1 MDFEKIFV
9 SLDENHR
16 KATISIILCS
26 LILHSVFYASSTLY
40 RDIEWYSQLL
50 FSLGVS
56 ACYVATFTFMYI
68 WLIKTDYVFYFSIPL
83 LAFPAIFGFFPHLK
97 QVPLILHLLHV
108 PSDAV
113 SLLPFSFLCSRKSKK
128 CAIIKGRQ
136 KKKSVMTRFKTS
148 SLLIWENENR
158 SSIIFIHSVL

>member
-16 KATISIILCS
+16 KAAISIILCS

-56 ACYVATFTFMYI
+56 ICYVATFTFMYI
-68 WLIKTDYVFYFSIPL
+68 WLIKTDYVF
-83 LAFPAIFGFFPHLK
+83 
-97 QVPLILHLLHV
+97 
-108 PSDAV
+108 
-113 SLLPFSFLCSRKSKK
+113 
-128 CAIIKGRQ
+128 
-136 KKKSVMTRFKTS
+136 
-148 SLLIWENENR
+148 
-158 SSIIFIHSVL
+158 

>member
-16 KATISIILCS
+16 KAAISIILCS

-56 ACYVATFTFMYI
+56 ICYVATFTFMYI
-68 WLIKTDYVFYFSIPL
+68 WLIRTDYVFYFSIPL
-83 LAFPAIFGFFPHLK
+83 LALPATFGFFFAS
-97 QVPLILHLLHV
+97 QTGGF
-108 PSDAV
+108 DFT
-113 SLLPFSFLCSRKSKK
+113 SLTRALGCCFIITLFFFIFKRTEEMCHNKRKRKEKK
-128 CAIIKGRQ
+128 CNDE
-136 KKKSVMTRFKTS
+136 V
-148 SLLIWENENR
+148 
-158 SSIIFIHSVL
+158 

>member
-16 KATISIILCS
+16 KAAISIILCS

-56 ACYVATFTFMYI
+56 ICYVATFTFMYI
-68 WLIKTDYVFYFSIPL
+68 WLIRTDYVFYFSIPL
-83 LAFPAIFGFFPHLK
+83 LALPATFGFFF
-97 QVPLILHLLHV
+97 
-108 PSDAV
+108 PSQTGGFD
-113 SLLPFSFLCSRKSKK
+113 FTSFTRAFGCCFIITLFFFIFKRTEEMCHNKRKRKEKK
-128 CAIIKGRQ
+128 CNDE
-136 KKKSVMTRFKTS
+136 V
-148 SLLIWENENR
+148 
-158 SSIIFIHSVL
+158 

>member
-16 KATISIILCS
+16 KAAISIILCS

-56 ACYVATFTFMYI
+56 ICYVATFTFMYI
-68 WLIKTDYVFYFSIPL
+68 WLIRSDYVFYFSIPL
-83 LAFPAIFGFFPHLK
+83 LALPATFGFFFAS
-97 QVPLILHLLHV
+97 QTGGF
-108 PSDAV
+108 D
-113 SLLPFSFLCSRKSKK
+113 FTSFTRTFGCCFIITLFFFIFKRTEEMCHNKRKRKEKK
-128 CAIIKGRQ
+128 CNDE
-136 KKKSVMTRFKTS
+136 V
-148 SLLIWENENR
+148 
-158 SSIIFIHSVL
+158 

>member
-16 KATISIILCS
+16 KAAISIILCS

-56 ACYVATFTFMYI
+56 ICYVANFTFMYI
-68 WLIKTDYVFYFSIPL
+68 WLIRSDYVFYFSIPL
-83 LAFPAIFGFFPHLK
+83 LALPATFGFFFAS
-97 QVPLILHLLHV
+97 QTGGF
-108 PSDAV
+108 D
-113 SLLPFSFLCSRKSKK
+113 FTSFTRTFGCCFIITLFFFIFKRTEEMCHNKRKRKEKK
-128 CAIIKGRQ
+128 CNDE
-136 KKKSVMTRFKTS
+136 V
-148 SLLIWENENR
+148 
-158 SSIIFIHSVL
+158 

>member
-16 KATISIILCS
+16 KAAISIILCS

-56 ACYVATFTFMYI
+56 ICYVATFTFMYI
-68 WLIKTDYVFYFSIPL
+68 WLIRTDYVFYFSIPL
-83 LAFPAIFGFFPHLK
+83 LALPATFGFFFASQTGGFDFTYFTRAFGCCFIITLFFFIFKRTEEMCHNK
-97 QVPLILHLLHV
+97 
-108 PSDAV
+108 
-113 SLLPFSFLCSRKSKK
+113 RKRKEKK
-128 CAIIKGRQ
+128 CNDE
-136 KKKSVMTRFKTS
+136 V
-148 SLLIWENENR
+148 
-158 SSIIFIHSVL
+158 